1 MAIFGDGM
9 DEVLEHLS
17 LSGDGAWVV
26 AIGAWFDGGGFVPT
40 EFFGKEFDFRIEGG
54 FELDFF
60 A

>member
-1 MAIFGDGM
+1 MEGG
-9 DEVLEHLS
+9 EVLEHLS